1 MEIFGASSMI
11 LEDQMTIDEA
21 EDMIDEV
28 AGVQFFHLI
37 DSDTLQLD
45 GMFSADQL
53 SRMAEIMSRIDT
65 PSLEPNL

>member
-1 MEIFGASSMI
+1 
-11 LEDQMTIDEA
+11 MTIDEA

-53 SRMAEIMSRIDT
+53 SRMAEIMSRITT